1 MKRKILSVFIVSIV
15 IIGGSQSL
23 NAQSWKFQSGK
34 IYADPKKAKV
44 GIGTSIPSSKL
55 HINATTNTQDG
66 LRVQIDGYT
75 RLFLRSNG
83 GLSVGNYATP
93 PSRGLYVYG
102 NVGIGTRNPKSTLH
116 VYKSNHPVFHLSSS
130 RSTLEIAIAKNQGNY
145 SPGSKAGDVVFR
157 TSTGN
162 APNGMVFNINN
173 ESNDGTSYIKFGD
186 NHNGLWFQILN
197 NKKVT
202 IDGTLYAKKIRVQLP
217 PFPDYVFSKNYSLMP
232 LNQLEKFISKN
243 GHLPNIPSSKEV
255 EKDGIGVGELQI
267 KQMEKI
273 EELTLYIL
281 QLKGEIDNLKSQ
293 LEGVKK

>member
-1 MKRKILSVFIVSIV
+1 MKRKFLFVLIASTV

-102 NVGIGTRNPKSTLH
+102 NVGIGTT
-116 VYKSNHPVFHLSSS
+116 
-130 RSTLEIAIAKNQGNY
+130 
-145 SPGSKAGDVVFR
+145 
-157 TSTGN
+157 
-162 APNGMVFNINN
+162 
-173 ESNDGTSYIKFGD
+173 
-186 NHNGLWFQILN
+186 
-197 NKKVT
+197 T
-202 IDGTLYAKKIRVQLP
+202 I
-217 PFPDYVFSKNYSLMP
+217 S
-232 LNQLEKFISKN
+232 
-243 GHLPNIPSSKEV
+243 
-255 EKDGIGVGELQI
+255 
-267 KQMEKI
+267 
-273 EELTLYIL
+273 
-281 QLKGEIDNLKSQ
+281 
-293 LEGVKK
+293 